1 MIAETRAPACTPRTA
16 PTTRRSAP
24 GAARR
29 TRHRHRRSRTPG
41 PPATPTRPRGP
52 HSGSA
57 RESSLPAGP
66 RPSSSKPATYVRTP
80 QPPPQTNPELRNLHP
95 NRTHLS
101 RPVEDCER
109 CPALAGVRNLG
120 LDDPGPGRP
129 DSHCNFGGVGARRV
143 VQVPMEKPASTAS
156 RRSSLSINALRSTA
170 KVS

>member
-1 MIAETRAPACTPRTA
+1 MRPKIVALGMAASKNLTIRISAGAENISTILTPC
-16 PTTRRSAP
+16 
-24 GAARR
+24 
-29 TRHRHRRSRTPG
+29 
-41 PPATPTRPRGP
+41 
-52 HSGSA
+52 SA

-66 RPSSSKPATYVRTP
+66 IPRLQNP
-80 QPPPQTNPELRNLHP
+80 QPMSELRNHP
-95 NRTHLS
+95 RKLTPNSATFTRTGQQLLS

-109 CPALAGVRNLG
+109 CSALAGVRNLG